1 MVLLVTKEG
10 GNGAAGSQ
18 TRQRPYVL
26 LKWAR
31 VDNRCR
37 RVWQRYLGKLED
49 IVAAVQGGGPA
60 PIAAEVFQW
69 GLPQALWQKPPEHN
83 SSNSSTAL
91 PQTPARTN
99 HRSVPGDR
107 RDQPG
112 DQPA

>member
-1 MVLLVTKEG
+1 MERLEAKRVKGHTYYYY
-10 GNGAAGSQ
+10 S
-18 TRQRPYVL
+18 
-26 LKWAR
+26 KWAR
-31 VDNRCR
+31 LDNRCR

-60 PIAAEVFQW
+60 PIAAEVFRW
-69 GLPQALWQKPPEHN
+69 GLPSPLAGSHPSTTRRTHRPP
-83 SSNSSTAL
+83 L

-112 DQPA
+112 DQPT